1 MHISDLYVFPGR
13 GAVLRNARAFARR
26 WPQSLWLRFLKHPK
40 RFGSLVFVAIA
51 YYLGAQAA
59 FAIGTFSDRIFAP
72 FWPPNIV
79 LFCTLLLVPKR
90 QWWLY
95 IAATF
100 PAHVIAEIAVGMPVA
115 QLLVAFGTNCSL
127 AILNAFGVQRFLRQP
142 PWFGTLLHASIYLLV
157 TAGVGPALSAFGG
170 AFVQIL
176 SGAHFDNYWTF
187 WGNWYIANALA
198 SVTLGPVFLIWFGRS
213 SEAERFSPQRKIE
226 AVILALSLGLTCA
239 IAFHMGFG
247 TVTTEFLPAVLYSP
261 LPLILWAAIRF
272 GQRGASGAVLVITV
286 VSIWQN
292 LHGSRLF
299 NDLNPERNVLALQV
313 FLMGLAVPVFLL
325 GSAIDELRRT
335 GEATRELAR
344 ALLRAQDEERRRIAR
359 DLHDS
364 TGQNLVV
371 AGLLIRQVGT
381 MAPTSCVPLI
391 GELNDLLQRSIME
404 IRTATYLLHPP
415 LLDRLGLSTALR
427 SYVDGFSKR
436 TGIVVELDLSPHIPP
451 MSSSIELALFRVIQ
465 EALTNVWRHSGSS
478 SARIRLAQQPSATQ
492 QVMLSIEDFGK
503 GIPNDIRVS
512 TLTSTKTGNHV
523 TEGLG
528 LASMRER
535 LNQIGGRLEI
545 DSVRGKTV
553 IRATVMLN
561 PNQLTHTTP

>member
-1 MHISDLYVFPGR
+1 M
-13 GAVLRNARAFARR
+13 LRSARAFASRCLK
-26 WPQSLWLRFLKHPK
+26 SFWLRFLKHPK
-40 RFGSLVFVAIA
+40 RSGAPVLVAIA

-79 LFCTLLLVPKR
+79 LFCTLLLVSKR
-90 QWWLY
+90 KWWLY

-127 AILNAFGVQRFLRQP
+127 AILNAFGVQRFLREP
-142 PWFGTLLHASIYLLV
+142 PWFGTLWNASIYLLV

-176 SGAHFDNYWTF
+176 SGGHLVNYWTF

-198 SVTLGPVFLIWFGRS
+198 SVTLGPVFLIWFSRS
-213 SEAERFSPQRKIE
+213 SEGEKFSPQRKVE

-247 TVTTEFLPAVLYSP
+247 TVTTGFLPAVLYSP

-272 GQRGASGAVLVITV
+272 GQRGASEAVLVITV

-292 LHGSRLF
+292 LHGSTLF
-299 NDLNPERNVLALQV
+299 NDLDPERNVLALQV
-313 FLMGLAVPVFLL
+313 FLMGIAVPVFLL

-371 AGLLIRQVGT
+371 AGLLVSQVER
-381 MAPTSCVPLI
+381 MAPTSCAPLI

-415 LLDRLGLSTALR
+415 LLDRLGLSLALR
-427 SYVDGFSKR
+427 AYVDGFSKR
-436 TGIVVELDLSPHIPP
+436 TGIVVELDLSPDIPP

-478 SARIRLAQQPSATQ
+478 TARIRLAQPSAAAQ
-492 QVMLSIEDFGK
+492 QVLLSIEDFGK

-512 TLTSTKTGNHV
+512 TLSSTKTRNHV

-535 LNQIGGRLEI
+535 LNQIGGCLEI

-561 PNQLTHTTP
+561 PNHLTHITP

>member
-1 MHISDLYVFPGR
+1 MHISDLYLFPGR
-13 GAVLRNARAFARR
+13 MAGLRNARFARR
-26 WPQSLWLRFLKHPK
+26 CMQSLRFLKHLK
-40 RFGSLVFVAIA
+40 RFGAPVLVAIA

-115 QLLVAFGTNCSL
+115 QLLVAFATNCSV
-127 AILNAFGVQRFLRQP
+127 AILNAFGVQWFLRQP
-142 PWFGTLLHASIYLLV
+142 PWFGTLRNASIYLLV

-170 AFVQIL
+170 AFVQIF
-176 SGAHFDNYWTF
+176 SGAQLVNYWTF

-198 SVTLGPVFLIWFGRS
+198 SVTLGPVFLIWFS
-213 SEAERFSPQRKIE
+213 QSPEAERFSPQRKVE

-272 GQRGASGAVLVITV
+272 GQRGASGAVLLITV

-292 LHGSRLF
+292 LHGSTLF
-299 NDLNPERNVLALQV
+299 NDLDPERNVLALQV
-313 FLMGLAVPVFLL
+313 FLMGIAVPVFLL

-371 AGLLIRQVGT
+371 AGLLLRQVESR
-381 MAPTSCVPLI
+381 APTSCVALI

-415 LLDRLGLSTALR
+415 LLDQLGLSMALS

-436 TGIVVELDLSPHIPP
+436 TGIVVELDLSSDIPP
-451 MSSSIELALFRVIQ
+451 MSSSIELALFRVTQ

-478 SARIRLAQQPSATQ
+478 TARIRLAQQPSAAAQ

-512 TLTSTKTGNHV
+512 TLTSTKTRNDV
-523 TEGLG
+523 TEGVG

-535 LNQIGGRLEI
+535 LNQIGGCLEI
-545 DSVRGKTV
+545 DSVRGKTL

-561 PNQLTHTTP
+561 PNH